1 MQNSFFV
8 RLRERVSSV
17 LRADRRGSRDPAPQQ
32 RVSPAVRGKSGF
44 RRLSAA
50 STAESAA
57 PAPLRLT
64 VSGEVQSERALPSGI
79 RKNTIRIIGTEKE
92 HMEQEITQQIIYGKN
107 AVAEAL
113 DSDKE
118 IDTVFIQKGAFAGNI
133 AAMAKKRGIV
143 VKDVSEEKLSALC
156 GTSKHGGVAA
166 ELCAVGYSSLEEI
179 LAVSEAKG
187 KPPFIVIADEIAD
200 PHNLGAIIRTAEAAG
215 ADGVIIPK
223 RRSASLNATVFKTSA
238 GAAAWI
244 KIARV
249 SNLVD
254 TIKTLK
260 KHNIWVYGM
269 EADGTPY
276 DKTDFSGGAAIVVG
290 SEGFGLG
297 RLVRESCDTVVS
309 LPMNGRVNSLNA
321 SVSAGILMY
330 EIAKH
335 RK

>member
-1 MQNSFFV
+1 
-8 RLRERVSSV
+8 
-17 LRADRRGSRDPAPQQ
+17 
-32 RVSPAVRGKSGF
+32 
-44 RRLSAA
+44 
-50 STAESAA
+50 
-57 PAPLRLT
+57 
-64 VSGEVQSERALPSGI
+64 
-79 RKNTIRIIGTEKE
+79 
-92 HMEQEITQQIIYGKN
+92 MEQEITQQIIYGKN
-107 AVAEAL
+107 AVSEAL
-113 DSDKE
+113 NSDKE
-118 IDTVFIQKGAFAGNI
+118 IDTVFIQKGASLGNI
-133 AAMAKKRGIV
+133 AAAAKKRGIV
-143 VKDVSEEKLSALC
+143 VKDVGEEKLSALC

-166 ELCAVGYSSLEEI
+166 ELCAATYSSLEDI
-179 LAVSEAKG
+179 LAVSKEKG

-238 GAAAWI
+238 GAAAYI

-249 SNLVD
+249 PNLVD

-269 EADGTPY
+269 EADGAPY

-297 RLVRESCDTVVS
+297 RLVRESCDAVVS

-330 EIAKH
+330 EIVKH
-335 RK
+335 RR